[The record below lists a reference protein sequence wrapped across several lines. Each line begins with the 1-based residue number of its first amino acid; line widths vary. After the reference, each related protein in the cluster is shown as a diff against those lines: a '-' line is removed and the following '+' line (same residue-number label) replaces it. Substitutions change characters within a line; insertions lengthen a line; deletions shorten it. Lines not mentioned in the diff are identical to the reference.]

1 MSSIPTD
8 FPSIPSQRGRR
19 VVRKRS
25 AEERQR
31 LLTLF
36 ERNGQ
41 SLKRFCREHDVALSS
56 LTFWHSQARRRAPG
70 KRQGALVEVPATVV
84 TRPVPFSPGAVEI
97 RLPNRVELSVSVG
110 TDAPGFGHSET
121 FEESKLLLRSGHS
134 GTVTFP
140 DVIQIFAD
148 SSVATCSAC
157 GSFTMRTKL

>member
-31 LLTLF
+31 LLALF
-36 ERNGQ
+36 ERSGQ

-56 LTFWHSQARRRAPG
+56 LTFWRSQARRRASG
-70 KRQGALVEVPATVV
+70 KREGALVEVPATVV
-84 TRPVPFSPGAVEI
+84 TRPVPFSPGAVDI

-110 TDAPGFGHSET
+110 ADSGWVGE
-121 FEESKLLLRSGHS
+121 LLRELL
-134 GTVTFP
+134 
-140 DVIQIFAD
+140 
-148 SSVATCSAC
+148 TCS
-157 GSFTMRTKL
+157 G